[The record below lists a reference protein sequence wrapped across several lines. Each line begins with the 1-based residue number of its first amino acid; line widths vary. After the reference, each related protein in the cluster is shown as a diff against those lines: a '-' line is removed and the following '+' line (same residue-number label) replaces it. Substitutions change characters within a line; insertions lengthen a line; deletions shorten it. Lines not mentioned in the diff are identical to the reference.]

1 MRNLLRKPANFLWLL
16 TMIIVMQAC
25 YPYDNDGIP
34 VTDLDT
40 TSTFYNTDHLATA
53 PTSAAIAWE
62 VVHIKFDDGE
72 DLKYDGKADDEILNT
87 TLDELVKL
95 YGEDSVILISETLDP
110 PHYDP
115 TTYPGIRIVVPDPV
129 DSIAPYVESVYLPS
143 VVLREKEVTY
153 YYPGYGW
160 WGGWWGWYGYSG
172 TGASSSYY
180 YPGYPGGCYWCYGGG
195 YYGTVTYEVGTVLV
209 DMVDLRQILF
219 DGLAPEDV
227 EHSWVAVMRGLLG
240 YSTSS
245 EERVV
250 SGIQQAFKQSPYL
263 KVK

>member
-1 MRNLLRKPANFLWLL
+1 MKKTLKKLTKFLWLL
-16 TMIIVMQAC
+16 TAVVVLQAC
-25 YPYDNDGIP
+25 YPGGSIP

-53 PTSAAIAWE
+53 PTSASIAWE
-62 VVHIKFDDGE
+62 VVHIEFDDGN
-72 DLKYDGKADDEILNT
+72 DLEYDGKADDEILNT

-95 YGEDSVILISETLDP
+95 YGEDSVIIISETMNP
-110 PHYDP
+110 PNYDP
-115 TTYPGIRIVVPDPV
+115 TKYPGVRIVVP
-129 DSIAPYVESVYLPS
+129 IENETAPYVESVYLPS

-160 WGGWWGWYGYSG
+160 WGGWWGWYGSYA
-172 TGASSSYY
+172 TGGSSSYYY

-209 DMVDLRQILF
+209 DMVDLRQILI
-219 DGLAPEDV
+219 DGVAPEDV

-240 YSTSS
+240 YRTST